1 MADKKYLDPTGLAL
15 LWEKIKNKL
24 NLKVDKVDGK
34 GLSTNDYTTDEKN
47 KLSNIAAGAQV
58 NTLEGIQKN
67 GQTVTIQNK
76 IANIAVPTNVSELN
90 NDAGYVTSSEIP
102 EGATATTTVP
112 KMDGTAAV
120 GTEMA
125 FARGDHVHPTDTSR
139 AAASA
144 LTAVSSR
151 VDALESAVGSGG
163 SVDSKIAAAISE
175 LDSSIASEAN
185 KAIASVTITD
195 GKISASTKVS
205 IPTAATATPVMD
217 GTAAVGTATTWARA
231 DHVHPIDTSRA
242 PLASP
247 AFTGTPTA
255 PTPSAGNN
263 STNIATTAFVNT
275 AISSAVADIT
285 SFEFEVVTTLPA
297 SGEKGIIYLVAHA
310 HGTGDAYDEYI
321 WTGTAFEKIGNTDI
335 DLSGY
340 QLSAELKEIT
350 SSEIDAICI

>member
-139 AAASA
+139 A
-144 LTAVSSR
+144 
-151 VDALESAVGSGG
+151 
-163 SVDSKIAAAISE
+163 
-175 LDSSIASEAN
+175 
-185 KAIASVTITD
+185 
-195 GKISASTKVS
+195 
-205 IPTAATATPVMD
+205 
-217 GTAAVGTATTWARA
+217 
-231 DHVHPIDTSRA
+231 

-255 PTPSAGNN
+255 PTPSAGSN

-310 HGTGDAYDEYI
+310 HGIGDAYDEYI
-321 WTGTAFEKIGNTDI
+321 WTGSAYEKIGNTDI